1 MQPKKVIQVLYSG
14 LGGHGSVAYSLYF
27 GSQNKVKFYMVYFGI
42 ENLNP
47 NYVELNQ
54 LHQIPYSTIVK
65 KKGVDIICWAN
76 FINCLRKEKPEI
88 VLLHSITLIIPA
100 LLFKWIFGCK
110 LIAIEHNAN
119 QIKRKSEWWWTKIA
133 NRYCNKVVY
142 LSSSYLNEV
151 KMKIGRSFKAENSLI
166 IPNGIDIEKFK
177 PIQPIYNSEMQIH
190 HLFMHSR
197 FNEFR
202 DHETLLRAFALLI
215 EKHPTLKLVLAGDG
229 VTKNLTEGLGR
240 ALNLSHK
247 IHFLG
252 NISEEKIILEL
263 QRPIIFTYASRAETM
278 STAIMQAMSCG
289 VPIVA
294 TDIPGINNLI
304 KNGSNAFLYQPNDYQ
319 ELAEKIDFL
328 MSHKL
333 KRKELA
339 DAARIYAQS
348 NFSQEKMFT
357 AYNSVF

>member
-1 MQPKKVIQVLYSG
+1 MPPKKVIQVLYSG

-27 GSQNKVKFYMVYFGI
+27 GSHGKVKFYMIYFGI
-42 ENLNP
+42 EALNP
-47 NYVELNQ
+47 NYTALNQ
-54 LHQIPYSTIVK
+54 LHQIPFSTIVK
-65 KKGVDIICWAN
+65 KIGIDIKGWAN

-100 LLFKWIFGCK
+100 LIYKWVFGCK
-110 LIAIEHNAN
+110 LIAVEHNAN

-133 NRYCNKVVY
+133 NKYCNKVVY
-142 LSSSYLNEV
+142 LSASYLNEV
-151 KMKIGRSFKAENSLI
+151 KMKIGRSFKAEKSII

-177 PIQPIYNSEMQIH
+177 PIQPIYNPEMPIH

-202 DHETLLRAFALLI
+202 DHETLLLAFALLI
-215 EKHPTLKLVLAGDG
+215 ERYPTLNLVLAGDG
-229 VTKNLTEGLGR
+229 ETKNLTEELAR
-240 ALNLSHK
+240 SLNLSHK
-247 IHFLG
+247 ICFLG
-252 NISEEKIILEL
+252 NISEEKIIQEL
-263 QRPIIFTYASRAETM
+263 QQPIIFTYASRAETM

-304 KNGSNAFLYQPNDYQ
+304 KNGLNALLYQPNDYQ
-319 ELAEKIDFL
+319 GLAEKIDFL
-328 MSHKL
+328 LSHKL
-333 KRKELA
+333 TRKELA